1 MRIDPVSLLRAQQHH
16 FDYDSLT
23 ARPLFTMVPPDI
35 DQYLYQIAIRSGK
48 TIDQKYELM
57 DKAMADY
64 GFFKMARGTNRSVY
78 RSAYDPSVVIK
89 VGIDR
94 SGLDDARSE
103 FHNQQYIKPF
113 CAKTFEVSPSGIMG
127 LFERVNPIS
136 YKDEFISIA
145 GDVFDMLVHHILNK
159 YIMADIGASFYMNYG
174 LRLGFGPV
182 LLDYPYLYK
191 IDGDKL
197 RCGRRLPDGSI
208 CNGLIDYDDTFDFL
222 HCDKCGKKFLA
233 TDIAKKG
240 DDGFMT
246 VSDGI
251 TIGGMDI
258 MSKVIRAG
266 RVIYS
271 SDGVIDKAP
280 EQERREQVDAEIK
293 SFAGE
298 KTNDYLYRKML
309 GVMRYLK
316 RHNMVTYPEVY
327 AAVMAMLLLVD
338 NTNPGVHLNLPI
350 EEATENLVDFIY
362 ERWEAEEE
370 EYKKRRQNKR
380 GSNRPEKPFQ
390 PKPQP
395 EAKPEP
401 KPVPK
406 PEPEVKPEPPVVNQP
421 VASHEVAK
429 QEGPEDPVKKNRGPV
444 PPTTPE
450 PFDAKDL
457 F

>member
-1 MRIDPVSLLRAQQHH
+1 
-16 FDYDSLT
+16 
-23 ARPLFTMVPPDI
+23 
-35 DQYLYQIAIRSGK
+35 
-48 TIDQKYELM
+48 
-57 DKAMADY
+57 
-64 GFFKMARGTNRSVY
+64 
-78 RSAYDPSVVIK
+78 
-89 VGIDR
+89 
-94 SGLDDARSE
+94 
-103 FHNQQYIKPF
+103 
-113 CAKTFEVSPSGIMG
+113 
-127 LFERVNPIS
+127 
-136 YKDEFISIA
+136 
-145 GDVFDMLVHHILNK
+145 
-159 YIMADIGASFYMNYG
+159 
-174 LRLGFGPV
+174 
-182 LLDYPYLYK
+182 
-191 IDGDKL
+191 
-197 RCGRRLPDGSI
+197 
-208 CNGLIDYDDTFDFL
+208 
-222 HCDKCGKKFLA
+222 
-233 TDIAKKG
+233 
-240 DDGFMT
+240 
-246 VSDGI
+246 
-251 TIGGMDI
+251 

-316 RHNMVTYPEVY
+316 RHEMVTYPEVY

-370 EYKKRRQNKR
+370 ERKKRRQNKR
-380 GSNRPEKPFQ
+380 GFNRPEKPSQ

-395 EAKPEP
+395 EVKPEP
-401 KPVPK
+401 KPAKPESEVK
-406 PEPEVKPEPPVVNQP
+406 PEPKPEPPVVKQP

-444 PPTTPE
+444 STTVPE
-450 PFDAKDL
+450 QQLFDAKDL